1 MDKISDCKKEL
12 RRLIKKSAFAKDTE
26 KRYNL
31 MIATFGKLAEFERLL
46 MHKSEVT
53 ELKDLLKDTS

>member
-1 MDKISDCKKEL
+1 MNKISDCKKEL
-12 RRLIKKSAFAKDTE
+12 RRLIEKSAFAKGAE

-46 MHKSEVT
+46 THKPEVA
-53 ELKDLLKDTS
+53 ELKDQLKDTS

>member
-1 MDKISDCKKEL
+1 MDKVSNCREDL
-12 RRLIKKSAFAKDTE
+12 RRLIKKSAFAKDGK